1 MTETIICALIT
12 GGLTLMGVLIANGK
26 QQAITDTKLDE
37 LTREVREHN
46 SFAQRVPVIEEQIKV
61 INHRIQDLN
70 AMENIK
76 KRLGNL
82 LAVKS
87 LVTITLTVV
96 FAVLALR
103 ESISGSEFLTIF
115 TVVIGFY
122 FGTQRVNE
130 DKNS

>member
-1 MTETIICALIT
+1 
-12 GGLTLMGVLIANGK
+12 
-26 QQAITDTKLDE
+26 
-37 LTREVREHN
+37 
-46 SFAQRVPVIEEQIKV
+46 
-61 INHRIQDLN
+61 
-70 AMENIK
+70 MENIK

-122 FGTQRVNE
+122 FGTQRIAE

>member
-1 MTETIICALIT
+1 
-12 GGLTLMGVLIANGK
+12 
-26 QQAITDTKLDE
+26 
-37 LTREVREHN
+37 
-46 SFAQRVPVIEEQIKV
+46 
-61 INHRIQDLN
+61 
-70 AMENIK
+70 MENIK
-76 KRLGNL
+76 KRVANL

-122 FGTQRVNE
+122 FGTQRVAE
-130 DKNS
+130 DGGK

>member
-1 MTETIICALIT
+1 
-12 GGLTLMGVLIANGK
+12 
-26 QQAITDTKLDE
+26 
-37 LTREVREHN
+37 
-46 SFAQRVPVIEEQIKV
+46 
-61 INHRIQDLN
+61 
-70 AMENIK
+70 MENVK
-76 KRLGNL
+76 RRLGNL
-82 LAVKS
+82 LSVKS

-122 FGTQRVNE
+122 FGTQRVAE

>member
-1 MTETIICALIT
+1 
-12 GGLTLMGVLIANGK
+12 
-26 QQAITDTKLDE
+26 
-37 LTREVREHN
+37 
-46 SFAQRVPVIEEQIKV
+46 
-61 INHRIQDLN
+61 
-70 AMENIK
+70 MENVK
-76 KRLGNL
+76 RRLGNL
-82 LAVKS
+82 LSVKS

-130 DKNS
+130 DKNG